1 MLDPRKILLNL
12 SNLFLNRVHAP
23 LVISY
28 SQTKFVMENSLF
40 LEIFLNLAIKLYG
53 IIRYQVLR
61 IMRNYMG
68 SAGWM
73 TWRLGEIKR
82 LWKLSRSG
90 FLAGSKNM
98 DQVKVRAGRPD

>member
-1 MLDPRKILLNL
+1 
-12 SNLFLNRVHAP
+12 
-23 LVISY
+23 
-28 SQTKFVMENSLF
+28 MENSLF

-53 IIRYQVLR
+53 IIRYPVLR

-68 SAGWM
+68 SPGWM

-98 DQVKVRAGRPD
+98 DQVQVRAGRPD